1 MTVEGGVRLIAGT
14 IVLVTA
20 ATSHP
25 ACPLF
30 VSENMLYVTGFV
42 GVMLV
47 QSVFTGFCPSVFVLK
62 KLGFK
67 STEQGG
73 AIAPSP

>member
-14 IVLVTA
+14 LVLVTA

-30 VSENMLYVTGFV
+30 VSEKMLYITGFV
-42 GVMLV
+42 GFMLI
-47 QSVFTGFCPSVFVLK
+47 QSVFTGFCPSVLVLK
-62 KLGFK
+62 KLGLK
-67 STEQGG
+67 SREQGG